1 MAMTDPIADLLTR
14 IRNAQAARH
23 NRVNAPA
30 SKIKERIL
38 QILAEEGYILGYK
51 RHATS
56 PQDVLEIELKYGSDQ
71 KGAIL
76 GIQRESKPGRRIY
89 VAAKSIPRV
98 RSGLGVAIVST
109 SKGLMADHAARAEKM
124 GGELICSVW

>member
-1 MAMTDPIADLLTR
+1 MTDPIADLLTR

-23 NRVNAPA
+23 NCVNAPA
-30 SKIKERIL
+30 SRIKERIL
-38 QILAEEGYILGYK
+38 QILADEGYIVGYQ

-56 PQDVLEIELKYGSDQ
+56 PQDVLEIELKYGSDR